1 MKKFIAMAL
10 FSAMCVT
17 SLAGCGSSN
26 GGGEGSAEG
35 GTQAA
40 AESDWEDVSAKG
52 EMTIGMT
59 LFAPMNYYDENNN
72 FVGFDTELAQAV
84 GEKLGIDINFV
95 EINWDSKEIE
105 LNSKNIDCIWNGMC
119 STAERQET
127 MTLSEPYLYNT
138 QAMVM
143 KADREDEIMKSVDG
157 LTVTAEKGSTGEGK
171 LLGTIADDDTVE
183 VSAKEYFANAN
194 YVASDSMAKALMEVK
209 AGTADVALVD
219 SVAAYGMVGPDTD
232 YSDMVINVDN
242 NFGLQEYVI
251 GFRKGSDLE
260 QHVSDAIDQLYA
272 DGTVAELAAKYN
284 LSDLLIEKDTQ
295 ASTEAAPEAAT
306 GDTVA
311 EAATAAAE

>member
-1 MKKFIAMAL
+1 
-10 FSAMCVT
+10 
-17 SLAGCGSSN
+17 
-26 GGGEGSAEG
+26 
-35 GTQAA
+35 
-40 AESDWEDVSAKG
+40 
-52 EMTIGMT
+52 
-59 LFAPMNYYDENNN
+59 
-72 FVGFDTELAQAV
+72 
-84 GEKLGIDINFV
+84 
-95 EINWDSKEIE
+95 
-105 LNSKNIDCIWNGMC
+105 
-119 STAERQET
+119 
-127 MTLSEPYLYNT
+127 
-138 QAMVM
+138 
-143 KADREDEIMKSVDG
+143 
-157 LTVTAEKGSTGEGK
+157 
-171 LLGTIADDDTVE
+171 
-183 VSAKEYFANAN
+183 
-194 YVASDSMAKALMEVK
+194 MEVK

-306 GDTVA
+306 GDTAA

>member
-35 GTQAA
+35 GTQVA

-105 LNSKNIDCIWNGMC
+105 LNSK
-119 STAERQET
+119 
-127 MTLSEPYLYNT
+127 TL
-138 QAMVM
+138 
-143 KADREDEIMKSVDG
+143 I
-157 LTVTAEKGSTGEGK
+157 
-171 LLGTIADDDTVE
+171 
-183 VSAKEYFANAN
+183 VS
-194 YVASDSMAKALMEVK
+194 
-209 AGTADVALVD
+209 
-219 SVAAYGMVGPDTD
+219 
-232 YSDMVINVDN
+232 
-242 NFGLQEYVI
+242 
-251 GFRKGSDLE
+251 
-260 QHVSDAIDQLYA
+260 
-272 DGTVAELAAKYN
+272 GTVCAARRR
-284 LSDLLIEKDTQ
+284 DRR
-295 ASTEAAPEAAT
+295 P
-306 GDTVA
+306 
-311 EAATAAAE
+311 